1 MRDKYNLNTLPAS
14 ANDADDIATGDD
26 SNQIPMIPGM
36 APEDRVEV
44 IPGLYSLEIF
54 PSLIILIIEGI
65 SCQVFLYH
73 IENLCIKS

>member
-44 IPGLYSLEIF
+44 IPGIPESRDFSRVPPPMNVTSVPPPL
-54 PSLIILIIEGI
+54 
-65 SCQVFLYH
+65 QVPH
-73 IENLCIKS
+73 NR

>member
-14 ANDADDIATGDD
+14 ANDADDVATGDD

-44 IPGLYSLEIF
+44 IPGQYRNGS
-54 PSLIILIIEGI
+54 
-65 SCQVFLYH
+65 
-73 IENLCIKS
+73 

>member
-14 ANDADDIATGDD
+14 ANDADDVATGDD

-44 IPGLYSLEIF
+44 IPGQYCLKIF
-54 PSLIILIIEGI
+54 RLLILIIKG
-65 SCQVFLYH
+65 
-73 IENLCIKS
+73 